1 MKAHKYCLD
10 GLQKLYRLLV
20 KKIENLFSYPS
31 GNQGDTVGAE
41 KVF

>member
-1 MKAHKYCLD
+1 MDTENVYTTS
-10 GLQKLYRLLV
+10 
-20 KKIENLFSYPS
+20 KKNIIFFSCPI